1 MRDREPT
8 VIWEALAQ
16 IHIARDFATWL
27 ALRRQFSR
35 LVKDTKES
43 MVAWIGRVK
52 SFAFGLENV
61 GVNISDEDCILALTN
76 GLNSL
81 YNAFVILLDVT
92 AVDQLTLAQVT
103 DRLLNE
109 KVRCG
114 NRSAI
119 EQMDQPTVLLTNGGG
134 GSSMVTAGPSAC
146 WRCGEVGHI
155 KAFCK
160 RKPEEVGNLVISD
173 ASQLRD
179 LGEQTIGQVY

>member
-27 ALRRQFSR
+27 ALWRQFSR

-52 SFAFGLENV
+52 SFAFRLENV
-61 GVNISDEDCILALTN
+61 GVNISDKDCILALTN

-81 YNAFVILLDVT
+81 YNAFVILLDVM

-109 KVRCG
+109 KV
-114 NRSAI
+114 
-119 EQMDQPTVLLTNGGG
+119 
-134 GSSMVTAGPSAC
+134 
-146 WRCGEVGHI
+146 
-155 KAFCK
+155 
-160 RKPEEVGNLVISD
+160 
-173 ASQLRD
+173 
-179 LGEQTIGQVY
+179 